1 MSDVRA
7 FPSMSSRLPAAC
19 RGTAF
24 PLLGRRFVPMQA
36 ANDMLAL
43 PFDALRA
50 QYAAAV
56 QAGFIERSLLASA
69 HVERLLDSL
78 EQLVLGPLARRV

>member
-1 MSDVRA
+1 MSDVRV
-7 FPSMSSRLPAAC
+7 FPSIASRYPAAWRGTRLPL
-19 RGTAF
+19 R
-24 PLLGRRFVPMQA
+24 GRRVVPLQA

-69 HVERLLDSL
+69 HVERMLDSL
-78 EQLVLGPLARRV
+78 ERLILGPRARRV